1 MNTDGTSKG
10 NPGLSTY
17 EFCLR
22 NESGNM
28 IYEKPGQLGVATSNV
43 EALAI
48 LRALRHCKAQG
59 WDRVILE
66 TDSLSLQKI
75 NTKEWGIPWEIV
87 QLVNK
92 IQSIIEH
99 INIKTIHIFRE
110 ANSLKDYIAN
120 IVKLG
125 ETM

>member
-1 MNTDGTSKG
+1 MLWTSCFNYLQRQRPIFQCKIVNWKDPDKDWIKVNTDGTSKG

-92 IQSIIEH
+92 I
-99 INIKTIHIFRE
+99 
-110 ANSLKDYIAN
+110 
-120 IVKLG
+120 
-125 ETM
+125 